1 MPSPAS
7 ITEKLNFLSM
17 QYIEVAISYYAIV
30 ESHTLSKG
38 ISSLWKEENKIVAKV
53 RLETHKHII
62 MMYAIFARI
71 IVISNKVIIGQE
83 SENPVIKI
91 DANIHQ

>member
-1 MPSPAS
+1 M
-7 ITEKLNFLSM
+7 
-17 QYIEVAISYYAIV
+17 
-30 ESHTLSKG
+30 
-38 ISSLWKEENKIVAKV
+38 WKEENKIVAKV
-53 RLETHKHII
+53 RHETLKHII